1 MANYYGTGV
10 SNSFLVKDV
19 DALET
24 ALENTS
30 FIVDVQDREEGRVS
44 IYTDSDGGF
53 WLDSTWDGDEDEPE
67 DLDVPDMIANHL
79 VDGQVAVFM
88 HTGHEKSCYV
98 MGHAIAVHS
107 SGQQSHL
114 SLDDI
119 YAKAAAEF
127 NISQDGIDTV

>member
-30 FIVDVQDREEGRVS
+30 LVVDVQNREEGRVS

-53 WLDSTWDGDEDEPE
+53 WQDSTWDGGEDDPE
-67 DLDVPDMIANHL
+67 DLDVPYMIAEHL
-79 VDGQVAVFM
+79 VVGQVAVFM
-88 HTGHEKSCYV
+88 HAGHEKSCYV
-98 MGHAIAVHS
+98 TGFAIAVHS

-127 NISQDGIDTV
+127 NIPQDGISIV